1 MRYYTIIIM
10 TIIKAGGPQNVFTTR
25 GGIYLFIKQKKK
37 KDIKQHDEV
46 FTK

>member
-10 TIIKAGGPQNVFTTR
+10 IIIKAGGPQNVFTTR

-37 KDIKQHDEV
+37 DIKQHDEV